1 MKWSLKLEELA
12 MLLMSIYFLPFLQ
25 AEWYWY
31 ALVLFGPGIS
41 LLAYLIN
48 KKVGASCYNFF
59 HHKTVAI
66 ALLFICYF
74 LPADC
79 FLLIAVVIFGHS
91 SQNRFFGFGLKYYEG
106 FNITHLGKIRK
117 DS

>member
-1 MKWSLKLEELA
+1 MELKA
-12 MLLMSIYFLPFLQ
+12 GRIGNVLMSIYFLPFLR

>member
-1 MKWSLKLEELA
+1 MELKA
-12 MLLMSIYFLPFLQ
+12 GRIGNVLMSIYFLPFLQ

-31 ALVLFGPGIS
+31 ALVLFGPDIS
-41 LLAYLIN
+41 LIAYLIN
-48 KKVGASCYNFF
+48 KKVGAVCYNFF